1 MKEGIQVSE
10 AKILIVDDEDH
21 IRDMLRMSL
30 ELHGFSCIEAGNAI
44 VAHGLILDEQPDLVL
59 LDWMMP
65 EVSGVELIKRLKK
78 DSATKEVPII
88 MLTARA
94 DEDRKIHGLESG
106 ADDYVTKPFSNR
118 ELIAR
123 IEALLR
129 RTGHG
134 DEEKVLQFG
143 DLQLNPSSHR
153 VSIAG
158 NTIDVGPTE
167 YKLLLFFMTHPDRV
181 YSRAQVLDQVWGGN
195 VYVEERTVDVHI
207 RRLRKVLEQH
217 GDLSSYVQT
226 VRGAGYR
233 FTPATGN

>member
-1 MKEGIQVSE
+1 LKKGRQVAGE
-10 AKILIVDDEDH
+10 KLLIVDDEDH

-30 ELHGFSCIEAGNAI
+30 ELHGFICIEAHNAM
-44 VAHGLILDEQPDLVL
+44 VAHGLVLDEQPDLVL

-65 EVSGVELIKRLKK
+65 DLTGIELIKRLKK

-94 DEDRKIHGLESG
+94 EEDRKIHGLETG

-129 RTGHG
+129 RSGHG
-134 DEEKVLQFG
+134 DQEKVLQFG
-143 DLQLNPSSHR
+143 ELQLNPSSHR

-167 YKLLLFFMTHPDRV
+167 YKLLLFFMSHPDRV

-207 RRLRKVLEQH
+207 RRLRKILEQH
-217 GDLSSYVQT
+217 VDLSHYVQT

-233 FTPATGN
+233 FTPESGV

>member
-1 MKEGIQVSE
+1 VPE

-21 IRDMLRMSL
+21 IRDMLRMAL
-30 ELHGFSCIEAGNAI
+30 ELHGFRCIEAENATIAHSLI
-44 VAHGLILDEQPDLVL
+44 VDEQPNLVL

-123 IEALLR
+123 IESLLR

-134 DEEKVLQFG
+134 DEEKVLEFG
-143 DLQLNPSSHR
+143 VLQLNPSSHR

-158 NTIDVGPTE
+158 NTINVGPTE

-217 GDLSSYVQT
+217 SDVSSYVQT

-233 FTPATGN
+233 FTPEAGN

>member
-1 MKEGIQVSE
+1 MSE
-10 AKILIVDDEDH
+10 VKILIVDDEDH

-30 ELHGFSCIEAGNAI
+30 ELHGFNCIEAENAI

-78 DSATKEVPII
+78 DAATKEVPII

-129 RTGHG
+129 RSGHG

-233 FTPATGN
+233 FTPAASV

>member
-1 MKEGIQVSE
+1 MKEGISVSE

-30 ELHGFSCIEAGNAI
+30 ELYGFRCIEAENAI
-44 VAHGLILDEQPDLVL
+44 IAHGLIVDEQPDLVL

-94 DEDRKIHGLESG
+94 DEDRKIYGLESG
-106 ADDYVTKPFSNR
+106 ADDYMTKPFSNR

-129 RTGHG
+129 RSGHG
-134 DEEKVLQFG
+134 DEEKVLQYG

-207 RRLRKVLEQH
+207 RRLRKVLEQYS
-217 GDLSSYVQT
+217 DLSSYVQT

-233 FTPATGN
+233 FTPPNGS